1 MNVPSPTCAD
11 TVMTASSVNLHYHGT
26 NTSPDCGQ
34 DDVLHT
40 IVNSGQ
46 TYQYNVVFPW
56 DEIPGLCWYHPHV
69 HGLAEAALQG
79 GA

>member
-1 MNVPSPTCAD
+1 MRLEMNVPSPTYAD

-26 NTSPDCGQ
+26 NTPDCGQ

-46 TYQYNVVFPW
+46 IYQYNVIFPW
-56 DEIPGLCWYHPHV
+56 DEPSGLYWCIV
-69 HGLAEAALQG
+69 S
-79 GA
+79 